1 MKSPFAALFLLASL
15 VCAADEQQL
24 LDVLR
29 SGASHQEKSAAC
41 RELAR
46 TGTAQA
52 IPVLA
57 PLLEDEA
64 LSDMARFALETIQDP
79 AVDDS
84 LRSALGK
91 VKGRRLIG
99 VIHSLGVRKHEG
111 SVKALAGLLKDS
123 DPEVAR
129 AAANNLGRFG
139 TAAMPPLEAALGT
152 VVKEVRPAVIEGLLK
167 GAESLGAAE
176 ASAVYDRL
184 GKMNDLPPHLRLA
197 VFGGTVRTRGA
208 EGVRLLATA
217 IRGESDVPVAAALAI
232 ASGIPGAEVTGML
245 VGELEDASAATRI
258 LIVRALGHRG
268 DAGAVPA
275 LVSLAKAGQADLRV
289 AAIQSLAQ
297 LGDPASLPALAALA
311 GDAEP
316 TIADAA
322 LEALAGFPGD
332 AADPVVAELLDG
344 DGPGKMA
351 ALIEVARQR
360 GIGKTVPRLLEIASA
375 AAPDV
380 ARSSLKALRALA
392 GPGDIPCVVKAL
404 ERPDTAAEA
413 EATLVAICAR
423 QPDPSDCSGKL
434 AASLAD
440 TQGGTRMALLR
451 VLGRNGDPA
460 ALAAVRRLSKDQD
473 AGLGQAAERI
483 LADWPAEPGFVPIF
497 NGQSLSGWNGKPGW
511 WTVVDNAL
519 TSESTPDKPCPAPNY
534 LMWRGDTPADFELLL
549 EFKISGQANSGIQIR
564 SAELPE
570 WDTYGYQADM
580 SGDGSLIGFVYHHQY
595 GLVAGRGERV
605 VFTADGKKTVEL
617 IGDAAELL
625 KHYKPDDWNTY
636 HIVCH
641 GPKIMLSL
649 NGKPMCE
656 ITDHRVAPA
665 AARGVIALQMH
676 PGPPMKAQ
684 FRNIRIKKL

>member
-1 MKSPFAALFLLASL
+1 MKSPFAAFLLSACL
-15 VCAADEQQL
+15 AYAADERQL

-29 SGASHQEKSAAC
+29 SDASHQDKSSAC

-46 TGTAQA
+46 TGTEQA
-52 IPVLA
+52 IPVLV

-84 LRSALGK
+84 LRAVLGK
-91 VKGRRLIG
+91 FKGRRLIG
-99 VIHSLGVRKHEG
+99 VIHSLGVRRHPG
-111 SVKALAGLLKDS
+111 SVAALAGLLKDP

-129 AAANNLGRFG
+129 AAVHSLGKFG
-139 TAAMPPLEAALGT
+139 SAAIPPLEAALGT
-152 VVKEVRPAVIEGLLK
+152 VAKELRPAVMEGLLK
-167 GAESLGAAE
+167 GAESLAPAE

-184 GKMNDLPPHLRLA
+184 GKINDLPPHLRSA
-197 VFGGTVRTRGA
+197 VLGGTVRSRGA
-208 EGVRLLATA
+208 EGLPMLAAA
-217 IRGESDVPVAAALAI
+217 IRGETDVPAAAALAI
-232 ASGIPGAEVTGML
+232 ASGIPGAIVTGML
-245 VGELEDASAATRI
+245 VGEMADAPAATQL

-268 DAGAVPA
+268 DAGAVPT
-275 LVSLAKAGQADLRV
+275 LVSLAKAGEADLRL

-297 LGDPASLPALAALA
+297 LGDPASLPQLAALT
-311 GDAEP
+311 GDPEP

-322 LEALAGFPGD
+322 LEALAVFPGD
-332 AADPVVAELLDG
+332 AVDPVVAGLLDG
-344 DGPGKMA
+344 AGPGKMA
-351 ALIEVARQR
+351 ALIEVVQQR
-360 GIGKTVPRLLEIASA
+360 GMGKAVPELLEIATA

-380 ARSSLKALRALA
+380 ARSSLRALRVLA
-392 GPGDIPCVVKAL
+392 GPGDIPGVVKAL
-404 ERPDTAAEA
+404 DRPDTAAEA
-413 EATLVAICAR
+413 EATLVAISAR
-423 QPDPSDCSGKL
+423 QPDPSPCSEKL
-434 AASLAD
+434 ATSLAD
-440 TQGGTRMALLR
+440 TQGATRMALLR
-451 VLGRNGDPA
+451 VLGRNGDA
-460 ALAAVRRLSKDQD
+460 TALAAVRRLSKDQD
-473 AGLGQAAERI
+473 PGVGQAAERI

-497 NGQSLSGWNGKPGW
+497 NGRSLSGWNGKPGW
-511 WTVVDNAL
+511 WTVHDDAL
-519 TSESTPDKPCPAPNY
+519 TSESTPEKPCADPNY

-570 WDTYGYQADM
+570 WDTFGYQVDM
-580 SGDGSLIGFVYHHQY
+580 SGDGKLIGFVYHHQY

-605 VFTADGKKTVEL
+605 VFAADGKKSVEP

-676 PGPPMKAQ
+676 PGPPMKVQ
-684 FRNIRIKKL
+684 FRNIRIKK